1 MAVPFYMDANVPQA
15 ITDQLRR
22 HGVNALTAWDD
33 GYGEASDEQVLQRAT
48 ELGRVVFTQDIRFKA
63 RAATW
68 LQDGRRFGGLLFG
81 HQLGGTIGQYV
92 RDLRL
97 IDGASDTA
105 EWVNVIDHLPF
116 D

>member
-22 HGVNALTAWDD
+22 HGVDVLTAWED
-33 GYGEASDEQVLQRAT
+33 GFGEADDERILQRAT

-68 LQDGRRFGGLLFG
+68 LRDGRTFAGLAFG
-81 HQLGGTIGQYV
+81 HQLGGTIGQFV

-97 IDGASDTA
+97 IDGASDA
-105 EWVNVIDHLPF
+105 PEWMNVIDHLPY